1 VSCWL
6 ALDDAYEAN
15 GAMQVIPGS
24 HLKPVWHDQAEST
37 SALKQVQVD
46 TTTREVVELKAGECM
61 IHHCQTLHYTQ
72 PNETD
77 DDRRAF
83 IMHYMTPGT
92 RWRDGSVMA
101 VDFTRPLLRTAAL

>member
-1 VSCWL
+1 
-6 ALDDAYEAN
+6 
-15 GAMQVIPGS
+15 
-24 HLKPVWHDQAEST
+24 
-37 SALKQVQVD
+37 
-46 TTTREVVELKAGECM
+46 M